1 MLLLGEELRTK
12 SGIGGVI
19 PRLGGAELPEK
30 VGALV
35 ALSRVKLC

>member
-19 PRLGGAELPEK
+19 ARLGGEGLRDDLEGLRARSP
-30 VGALV
+30 
-35 ALSRVKLC
+35 